1 MHVLSKEVQEKSK
14 QLKQDIISYL
24 ISCEN
29 NTSNFKDMILTLEA
43 ERSRIK
49 KTIELINIEG
59 NHKIK
64 ANRSNK
70 KNITFQLILN
80 EKN

>member
-1 MHVLSKEVQEKSK
+1 MHVVSKEVQEKSK

-24 ISCEN
+24 ESCEN
-29 NTSNFKDMILTLEA
+29 NISSFKDMILTLKK
-43 ERSRIK
+43 ERARIK
-49 KTIELINIEG
+49 RTIESINIEG
-59 NHKIK
+59 KCKIK
-64 ANRSNK
+64 VNRINR